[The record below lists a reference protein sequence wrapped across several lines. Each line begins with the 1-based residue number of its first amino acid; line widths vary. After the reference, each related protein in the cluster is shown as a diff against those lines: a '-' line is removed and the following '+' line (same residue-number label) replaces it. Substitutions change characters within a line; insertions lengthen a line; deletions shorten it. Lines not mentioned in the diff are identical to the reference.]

1 MKNEEEFM
9 RFLRKVKSYKDKV
22 NGISISIEE
31 MDSNFVYL
39 IHNISLSDE
48 DIMDVYA
55 KGLAYSGNDIIE
67 AFNNLS

>member
-55 KGLAYSGNDIIE
+55 KGLAYSGNDIIG